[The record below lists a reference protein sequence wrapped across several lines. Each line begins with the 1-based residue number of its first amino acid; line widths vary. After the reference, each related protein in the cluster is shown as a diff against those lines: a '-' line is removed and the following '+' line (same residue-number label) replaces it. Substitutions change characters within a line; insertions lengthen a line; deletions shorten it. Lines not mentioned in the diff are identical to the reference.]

1 MGLCSAL
8 GSGKPTKSVKNVNST
23 AECVRESWR
32 KMSEDEKLIDEVK
45 ERAAFMIG
53 CEPGHHCAVLDL
65 GIEDTREAACRRLA
79 AASACLNARPG
90 EPPGL
95 QVIRSLSSGVYIGIA
110 FGPYDTAADAAG
122 ASERAAAALAAH
134 ADKARREKQAQQE
147 AEVRQEIDAAAAA
160 EREAADRRAIEQET
174 ELVSVE
180 GVAEPEADLGR

>member
-1 MGLCSAL
+1 MA
-8 GSGKPTKSVKNVNST
+8 KQ
-23 AECVRESWR
+23 
-32 KMSEDEKLIDEVK
+32 SEDEKLIGEVK
-45 ERAAFMIG
+45 ERAAFMVG

-65 GIEDTREAACRRLA
+65 GIEETREAACRRLA

-95 QVIRSLSSGVYIGIA
+95 QVIRSLSSGVYTGIA
-110 FGPYDTAADAAG
+110 FGPYDTAAGAAG

-134 ADKARREKQAQQE
+134 ADKARREKQALQE

-174 ELVSVE
+174 EQVSVE
-180 GVAEPEADLGR
+180 GVVDAEADLGR